1 VLPRASLPSPD
12 RRPDLGQ
19 RAEPRADPGA
29 ADRDGAG
36 GGGVLAFRLR
46 RAMAVDPHLAPRRR
60 RDGEAVEVDAA
71 GGANAMPDFLR
82 LNPLGKLPVLE
93 LDDGSAIAE
102 SLAICRYLEAIHPQP
117 PLMGKTPQAS
127 AHIEMWT
134 LRMDHELS
142 QPIALAF
149 VHSSDFYR
157 GRLEQVPEVALWARA
172 RALQTMTWLDGE
184 LAGRSHIAGEDYSLA
199 DIVAQCAFVL
209 GKAVSLRIPAAQAN
223 LMRWFAEVS
232 ARPTARA

>member
-1 VLPRASLPSPD
+1 MILH
-12 RRPDLGQ
+12 DLRTG
-19 RAEPRADPGA
+19 
-29 ADRDGAG
+29 
-36 GGGVLAFRLR
+36 
-46 RAMAVDPHLAPRRR
+46 MHPRRVR
-60 RDGEAVEVDAA
+60 IFMAEKGIAIDRCEVDAA
-71 GGANAMPDFLR
+71 GGANALPDFLR

-102 SLAICRYLEAIHPQP
+102 SLAICRYLEAMQP
-117 PLMGKTPQAS
+117 LPTLMGRTPQAS

-157 GRLEQVPEVALWARA
+157 GRIEQVPEVASWARGC
-172 RALQTMTWLDGE
+172 ALQTMTWLDGE
-184 LAGRSHIAGEDYSLA
+184 LAGRSHIAGEDYTMA
-199 DIVAQCAFVL
+199 DIVAQCACVL
-209 GKAVSLRIPAAQAN
+209 GKAVGLRIPPEMTH
-223 LMRWFAEVS
+223 LSRWFAQVS